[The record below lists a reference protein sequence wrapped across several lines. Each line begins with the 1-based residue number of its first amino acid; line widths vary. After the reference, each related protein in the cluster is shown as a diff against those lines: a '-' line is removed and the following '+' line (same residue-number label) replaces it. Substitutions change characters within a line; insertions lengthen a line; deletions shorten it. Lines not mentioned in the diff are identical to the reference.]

1 MTDKEKIISENKR
14 RSRLGLE
21 VNSLS
26 QTLGTIDA
34 DFHNNKN
41 ISLYG
46 DFGFGND
53 FEIDRHFYGLRQL
66 PMGKGFDMRTVAN
79 EQANE
84 MSAGNERLR
93 RVARRASILRQN
105 SAAQNNNNIVI
116 GALSR
121 GDAWRAQRAAKKYLA
136 RRTLK
141 DFERLIK
148 KLDRR
153 KEWNKWRSTDTLLDL
168 FTSVKYSHSSFL
180 PEACRQ
186 GYTNLVSNGGNK
198 ARVAKIARSHSIRL
212 DPVEAPKELYK
223 YRLRIDR
230 IINWAYKTNLV
241 PVMMTLTVFHRW
253 HDLAPLCRV
262 LQHSWTDLFSG
273 GCKGLQRAEKIG
285 LQGFIRRMEETIND
299 GGGDSTN
306 AGWHPHYHV
315 ILLIPRDKVE
325 VLSACEEEL
334 KIAWVELMRKNFI
347 EVFGEDIPS
356 SYLPALM
363 EHGLVI
369 SRHAQGKYKGK
380 IREVHDSN
388 YLAKIMGYDP
398 SEVYGADKEMTAST
412 QKNSKIPFDL
422 LLEDTAANTD
432 LWCEYAIATKS
443 IPSFSFS
450 YGLQKKVDEYFK
462 NHTTEQLSLYNH
474 GLEAPSEK
482 VVARIDN
489 VTYKFLY
496 KNYLLEETL
505 KVVPQGYA
513 ALEEWFKIIKEEFGD
528 LPGLGIWEP
537 KDIDNDDDDGTGG
550 GGGASVVGSTG
561 ISSSIGVASG
571 VGVAGV
577 GNNDLASKMQAI
589 SNIAVEKPKENQG
602 KELIKTA
609 EQPLHKFKKLKPKKK
624 GDVSPQ
630 GVSVPLSNKATPN
643 DKHKYS
649 PPPKAITR
657 EELALKCMKYL
668 DARALQEEKEKQGS
682 SLPIITEEIP
692 KVSEENLSNQADLV
706 IARQIDI
713 QIYATYNLTI
723 SPLVAKGLTL
733 EQAIESLDI
742 EPYQKETVL
751 MLAQHYIKQ
760 YNKN

>member
-1 MTDKEKIISENKR
+1 
-14 RSRLGLE
+14 
-21 VNSLS
+21 
-26 QTLGTIDA
+26 
-34 DFHNNKN
+34 
-41 ISLYG
+41 
-46 DFGFGND
+46 
-53 FEIDRHFYGLRQL
+53 
-66 PMGKGFDMRTVAN
+66 
-79 EQANE
+79 
-84 MSAGNERLR
+84 
-93 RVARRASILRQN
+93 
-105 SAAQNNNNIVI
+105 
-116 GALSR
+116 
-121 GDAWRAQRAAKKYLA
+121 
-136 RRTLK
+136 
-141 DFERLIK
+141 
-148 KLDRR
+148 
-153 KEWNKWRSTDTLLDL
+153 
-168 FTSVKYSHSSFL
+168 
-180 PEACRQ
+180 
-186 GYTNLVSNGGNK
+186 
-198 ARVAKIARSHSIRL
+198 
-212 DPVEAPKELYK
+212 
-223 YRLRIDR
+223 
-230 IINWAYKTNLV
+230 
-241 PVMMTLTVFHRW
+241 MMTLTVFHRW
-253 HDLAPLCRV
+253 HDLEPLCRV

-285 LQGFIRRMEETIND
+285 LRGFIRRMEETIND
-299 GGGDSTN
+299 GEGNVTN

-347 EVFGEDIPS
+347 DILGEDIPS

-369 SRHAQGKYKGK
+369 SRHSQGKHKGK

-422 LLEDTAANTD
+422 LLEDTATNTD

-537 KDIDNDDDDGTGG
+537 KDTDNDDDDDDGTS
-550 GGGASVVGSTG
+550 GASVAGSTG
-561 ISSSIGVASG
+561 
-571 VGVAGV
+571 VAGG
-577 GNNDLASKMQAI
+577 GNNDLASEMQEI
-589 SNIAVEKPKENQG
+589 SNIEVGKPKVNQG

-643 DKHKYS
+643 DKQKYS
-649 PPPKAITR
+649 PPPKVSSTSKMTR
-657 EELALKCMKYL
+657 DEIDLICMKYL
-668 DARALQEEKEKQGS
+668 NARALKEEKEKQGS
-682 SLPIITEEIP
+682 SLPIVTAEVP
-692 KVSEENLSNQADLV
+692 KVSEENLSNQADLE
-706 IARQIDI
+706 IARQIDN
-713 QIYATYNLTI
+713 QLYPIYKLTI
-723 SPLVAKGLTL
+723 SPLVAKGMTL
-733 EQAIESLDI
+733 EKAVESLDI
-742 EPYQKETVL
+742 ASYQKETVL

-760 YNKN
+760 YNKD

>member
-1 MTDKEKIISENKR
+1 
-14 RSRLGLE
+14 
-21 VNSLS
+21 
-26 QTLGTIDA
+26 
-34 DFHNNKN
+34 
-41 ISLYG
+41 
-46 DFGFGND
+46 
-53 FEIDRHFYGLRQL
+53 
-66 PMGKGFDMRTVAN
+66 
-79 EQANE
+79 
-84 MSAGNERLR
+84 
-93 RVARRASILRQN
+93 
-105 SAAQNNNNIVI
+105 
-116 GALSR
+116 
-121 GDAWRAQRAAKKYLA
+121 
-136 RRTLK
+136 
-141 DFERLIK
+141 
-148 KLDRR
+148 
-153 KEWNKWRSTDTLLDL
+153 
-168 FTSVKYSHSSFL
+168 
-180 PEACRQ
+180 
-186 GYTNLVSNGGNK
+186 
-198 ARVAKIARSHSIRL
+198 
-212 DPVEAPKELYK
+212 
-223 YRLRIDR
+223 
-230 IINWAYKTNLV
+230 
-241 PVMMTLTVFHRW
+241 MMTLTVFHRW
-253 HDLAPLCRV
+253 HDLEPLCRV

-285 LQGFIRRMEETIND
+285 LRGFIRRMEETIND
-299 GGGDSTN
+299 GEGNVTN

-347 EVFGEDIPS
+347 DILGEDIPS

-369 SRHAQGKYKGK
+369 SRHSQGKHKGK

-422 LLEDTAANTD
+422 LLEDTATNTD

-537 KDIDNDDDDGTGG
+537 KDTDNDDDDDDGTS
-550 GGGASVVGSTG
+550 GASVAGSTG
-561 ISSSIGVASG
+561 
-571 VGVAGV
+571 VAGG
-577 GNNDLASKMQAI
+577 GNNDLASEMQEI
-589 SNIAVEKPKENQG
+589 FNIEVGKPKVNQG

-643 DKHKYS
+643 DKQKYS
-649 PPPKAITR
+649 PPPKVSSTSKMTR
-657 EELALKCMKYL
+657 DEIDLICMKYL
-668 DARALQEEKEKQGS
+668 NARVLKEEKEKQGS
-682 SLPIITEEIP
+682 SLPIVTAEVP
-692 KVSEENLSNQADLV
+692 KVSEENLSNQADLE
-706 IARQIDI
+706 IARQIDN
-713 QIYATYNLTI
+713 QLYPIYKLTI
-723 SPLVAKGLTL
+723 SPLVAKGMTL
-733 EQAIESLDI
+733 EKAVESLDI
-742 EPYQKETVL
+742 ASYQKETVL

-760 YNKN
+760 YNKD